1 MPLSSMCTTRRILY
15 LRRFNRMQS
24 LHWWGQGPG
33 LWQLEQP
40 LERQS
45 KTTNRT
51 LQFTTITLLPTS
63 WELSIC
69 QTISLLIWEMKL
81 KSFISRF
88 RSREFT
94 MRESSTSSEM
104 IGQTM
109 KSTKESDMSKS
120 LMKLSGPCSNC
131 RNKKCST
138 TRSLGIMLSRWLSLK
153 QRRERCRKRLRE
165 SELKTLC

>member
-1 MPLSSMCTTRRILY
+1 
-15 LRRFNRMQS
+15 
-24 LHWWGQGPG
+24 
-33 LWQLEQP
+33 
-40 LERQS
+40 
-45 KTTNRT
+45 
-51 LQFTTITLLPTS
+51 
-63 WELSIC
+63 
-69 QTISLLIWEMKL
+69 MKL

-109 KSTKESDMSKS
+109 KSIKESDMSKS

-131 RNKKCST
+131 RNKKSST

-165 SELKTLC
+165 SELRTLC